1 MERARDVEADS
12 PADPRAGY
20 GALRDERAACDEA
33 LARIDPH
40 FADALALRDREVQRR
55 RRDHALDQRTV
66 DAHGAGGSASRN
78 ERHRFLAVADGSVQI
93 DVSRL
98 HDPRLPV
105 ATDTPTQERGEVG
118 IPLRSV

>member
-12 PADPRAGY
+12 PADPRAGD

-33 LARIDPH
+33 LARIDPDLT
-40 FADALALRDREVQRR
+40 DALALRDREVQRR

-66 DAHGAGGSASRN
+66 DAHGAGGPGGRT
-78 ERHRFLAVADGSVQI
+78 EGPRFLAVADGRVQV
-93 DVSRL
+93 DVTRL

-105 ATDTPTQERGEVG
+105 ATDTPTQERGE
-118 IPLRSV
+118 